1 MKTLK
6 KNTLSYLTDKEI
18 LAAAKAA
25 NIDYALKKE
34 LIKFAWLIVEKQ
46 NESESEKANTTTL

>member
-6 KNTLSYLTDKEI
+6 SNTLSYLTDKEI

-25 NIDYALKKE
+25 NIDYAFKKE
-34 LIKFAWLIVEKQ
+34 LIKFAWVVMEKQ
-46 NESESEKANTTTL
+46 NEKSEKTNTAAL

>member
-25 NIDYALKKE
+25 NIDYAFKKE
-34 LIKFAWLIVEKQ
+34 LIKFAWVVMEKQ
-46 NESESEKANTTTL
+46 NEKSEKTNTATL

>member
-34 LIKFAWLIVEKQ
+34 LIKFAWVVMEKQ
-46 NESESEKANTTTL
+46 NEKSEKTNTTAL

>member
-6 KNTLSYLTDKEI
+6 SNTLNFLTDKQI
-18 LAAAKAA
+18 MAAAKAA
-25 NIDYALKKE
+25 NIDYAFKKE

-46 NESESEKANTTTL
+46 NEKSETNTTTL

>member
-6 KNTLSYLTDKEI
+6 KPTLNYLTDKQI
-18 LAAAKAA
+18 MAAAKAA
-25 NIDYALKKE
+25 NIDYAFRKE

-46 NESESEKANTTTL
+46 NESESEKTNTTTL

>member
-6 KNTLSYLTDKEI
+6 KPTLNYLTDKQI
-18 LAAAKAA
+18 MAAAKAA
-25 NIDYALKKE
+25 NIDYAFRKE

-46 NESESEKANTTTL
+46 NESEAEKTNATAL

>member
-6 KNTLSYLTDKEI
+6 KPTINYLTDKEI

-25 NIDYALKKE
+25 NIDYAFKKE
-34 LIKFAWLIVEKQ
+34 LIKFAWVVMEKQ
-46 NESESEKANTTTL
+46 NEKSEKTNTATL

>member
-1 MKTLK
+1 MKILNKDTL
-6 KNTLSYLTDKEI
+6 NFLTDKQI

-46 NESESEKANTTTL
+46 NEKSEANTTTL

>member
-6 KNTLSYLTDKEI
+6 KPTLSYLTDKEI

-25 NIDYALKKE
+25 NIDYAFKKE

-46 NESESEKANTTTL
+46 NEKSETNTTAL

>member
-6 KNTLSYLTDKEI
+6 KPTLSYLTDKQI
-18 LAAAKAA
+18 MAAAKAA
-25 NIDYALKKE
+25 NIDYAFRKE

-46 NESESEKANTTTL
+46 NESEAKETNTTAL

>member
-6 KNTLSYLTDKEI
+6 KPTLNFLTDKQI
-18 LAAAKAA
+18 MAAAKAA
-25 NIDYALKKE
+25 NIDYAFKKE

-46 NESESEKANTTTL
+46 NESEAKETNTTAL

>member
-46 NESESEKANTTTL
+46 NESEAKEANTAAL

>member
-1 MKTLK
+1 MKILNKDTL
-6 KNTLSYLTDKEI
+6 NFLTDKQI

-46 NESESEKANTTTL
+46 NESEAKEANTAAL

>member
-6 KNTLSYLTDKEI
+6 KPTLNYLTDKEI

-25 NIDYALKKE
+25 NIDYAFRKE

-46 NESESEKANTTTL
+46 NEKSETNTTTL

>member
-6 KNTLSYLTDKEI
+6 KPTLNYLTDKQI
-18 LAAAKAA
+18 MAAAKAA

-46 NESESEKANTTTL
+46 NESEAKETNATAL

>member
-6 KNTLSYLTDKEI
+6 KPTLNYLTDKQI
-18 LAAAKAA
+18 MAAAKAA
-25 NIDYALKKE
+25 NIDYAFKKE

-46 NESESEKANTTTL
+46 NESEAEKTNTTAL

>member
-34 LIKFAWLIVEKQ
+34 LIKFAWVVMEKQ
-46 NESESEKANTTTL
+46 NEKSETNTTTL